1 MTEDKK
7 NAARVFHREE
17 RSRLDMVYNIRYPS
31 IRTTMIND
39 SIEDRQKAIALLH
52 NARLRLVEEIAKID
66 KQMDKI
72 KSIR

>member
-1 MTEDKK
+1 
-7 NAARVFHREE
+7 
-17 RSRLDMVYNIRYPS
+17 MVYNIRYPS